1 MSSSKIQSQPVLY
14 KCWLQPGGFKSFPA
28 CFLPL
33 LTWAHEGVPRC
44 TLSSGN
50 PCVWDNCPAE
60 PRYQTA
66 PNLYAKYSHRINP
79 ISSEILVLLK
89 EQCCFQVNVRW
100 PLLSIAVELCG
111 YCSLRYEY
119 SLSLP
124 GFKTSHLCSGW
135 TNLQKCPK
143 ADGPCEPVHHC
154 EWRKRC
160 WEGKEMVFYDIALTF
175 WVLPVICSAEQCS
188 EWAKRS

>member
-1 MSSSKIQSQPVLY
+1 MSSSKIQSQPVLH

-28 CFLPL
+28 LLLPL

-50 PCVWDNCPAE
+50 LVFDITVLLQSPGVKLLQIYL
-60 PRYQTA
+60 R
-66 PNLYAKYSHRINP
+66 KYSHRINP
-79 ISSEILVLLK
+79 ISCEILVLLK

-100 PLLSIAVELCG
+100 PLLSIAVELCA
-111 YCSLRYEY
+111 YCILKHEY

-135 TNLQKCPK
+135 ANLQECPK

-154 EWRKRC
+154 EWRKWC
-160 WEGKEMVFYDIALTF
+160 WEGKEMFFCDIALKF
-175 WVLPVICSAEQCS
+175 WALPVICSAE
-188 EWAKRS
+188 